1 LGAEA
6 ERSLDLA
13 GSQAGGGS
21 QAGFLERI
29 FHISERGSTVGKEL
43 AAGITT
49 FMTMAY
55 ILFVNPD
62 ILSAAGVPAEGA
74 AVATALAA
82 AVATLA
88 MGLYANYPFALAS
101 GMGLNAA
108 LAFGL
113 VVGQGVSW
121 QTAMGVIVVEGLI
134 VTLLVLTN
142 VREAVM
148 DAIPLNM
155 KRAIGAGIGLFIA
168 FIGLQNAGLV
178 VNSDA
183 TLVSFGS
190 ITDKGPLLAI
200 IGLLLTS
207 VLMSRRVP
215 GAILLG
221 IAITTIVGIP
231 LGLTKAPEAWVRW
244 PGAESFGTFFQAD
257 IRGVLNLA
265 MLSTVFAFLMTDF
278 FDTMG
283 TVVAVGEEGGL
294 LKDGKLPGLK
304 RVLLVDSLAAVVG
317 GFFGASS
324 VTTYIESAS
333 GVGQGGR
340 TGLTSV
346 ITGLLFLFAVLLAP
360 LMGIVPSQA
369 TAPALI
375 IVGFLM
381 LAAVKDI
388 PFHDFAESF
397 PAFVTLLSIP
407 LTYSIARGIGY
418 GFVAYVVVKLFSGR
432 PKEIHPL
439 MWAVAVLFLISFVI

>member
-1 LGAEA
+1 MGTVA
-6 ERSLDLA
+6 ERSQDLTAGASGRWSWAGLLDR
-13 GSQAGGGS
+13 
-21 QAGFLERI
+21 FFR
-29 FHISERGSTVGKEL
+29 ISERGSTIGREVV
-43 AAGITT
+43 AGVTT

-62 ILSAAGVPAEGA
+62 ILSSAGVPVEGA

-82 AVATLA
+82 ALTTLA

-113 VVGQGVSW
+113 VLGQGVSW
-121 QTAMGVIVVEGLI
+121 QTAMGVVVVEGLI

-148 DAIPLNM
+148 DAIPLTL
-155 KRAIGAGIGLFIA
+155 KQAIGAGIGLFIA

-183 TLVSFGS
+183 TLVTFGS

-200 IGLLLTS
+200 IGLLLTA

-221 IAITTIVGIP
+221 ILITTVIGVP
-231 LGLTKAPEAWVRW
+231 LGLTKAPSAWIRW
-244 PGAESFGTFFQAD
+244 PTAESFSTFFQAD

-265 MLSTVFAFLMTDF
+265 MLSSVFAFLMTDF

-283 TVVAVGEEGGL
+283 TVVAVGTEGGL
-294 LKDGKLPGLK
+294 MKDGKLPGLK
-304 RVLLVDSLAAVVG
+304 RVLLVDSLAAALG
-317 GFFGASS
+317 GLLGASS
-324 VTTYIESAS
+324 VTTYVESAS

-346 ITGLLFLFAVLLAP
+346 VTGLLFLVAVLFAP

-375 IVGFLM
+375 LVGFLM
-381 LAAVKDI
+381 LATIKDI
-388 PFHDFAESF
+388 PFHDFPESF
-397 PAFVTLLSIP
+397 PAFITLLSIP

-418 GFVAYVVVKLFSGR
+418 GFVTYVVVKLLSGR
-432 PKEIHPL
+432 SREIHPL
-439 MWAVAVLFLISFVI
+439 MWAVAVLFLISFLV

>member
-1 LGAEA
+1 MGAVA
-6 ERSLDLA
+6 ENSRGLPGNQA
-13 GSQAGGGS
+13 QGRSQA
-21 QAGFLERI
+21 AFLDRV
-29 FHISERGSTVGKEL
+29 FHITERGSTPGREL

-55 ILFVNPD
+55 ILFVNPS

-82 AVATLA
+82 ALATLA

-108 LAFGL
+108 LAFSL
-113 VVGQGVSW
+113 VGGQGVSW

-168 FIGLQNAGLV
+168 FIGLQSAGLV

-190 ITDKGPLLAI
+190 VTDKGPLLAI
-200 IGLLLTS
+200 IGLLLTA
-207 VLMSRRVP
+207 VLMSRGVP

-221 IAITTIVGIP
+221 IAVTTIVGIP
-231 LGLTKAPEAWVRW
+231 LGLTKAPETWVRW

-257 IRGVLNLA
+257 IGGVLNLA
-265 MLSTVFAFLMTDF
+265 MLSAVFAFLMTDF

-304 RVLLVDSLAAVVG
+304 RVLLVDSLAAAVG
-317 GFFGASS
+317 GLFGASS
-324 VTTYIESAS
+324 VTTYVESAS

-346 ITGLLFLFAVLLAP
+346 VTALLFLVAVLFAP
-360 LMGIVPSQA
+360 VMGIVPSQA

-381 LAAVKDI
+381 LAAVKDL

-418 GFVAYVVVKLFSGR
+418 GFIAYVVVKLLSGR

-439 MWAVAVLFLISFVI
+439 MWAVAILFLVSFVI